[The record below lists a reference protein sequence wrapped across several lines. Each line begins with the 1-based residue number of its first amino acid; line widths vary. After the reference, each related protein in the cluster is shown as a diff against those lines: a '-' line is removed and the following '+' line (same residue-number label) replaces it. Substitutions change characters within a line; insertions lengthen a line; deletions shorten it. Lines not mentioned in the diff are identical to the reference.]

1 MPTYQ
6 LWAAWISEKRF
17 ARNQRFGWTTSPESV
32 ERYLKRNLP
41 RPIPE
46 FRSDATLG
54 YMREVTGKVSEKDVA
69 RQAKKIRPAE

>member
-1 MPTYQ
+1 MKQPG
-6 LWAAWISEKRF
+6 LDDRHRDEDGEIRRKRSDTL
-17 ARNQRFGWTTSPESV
+17 N
-32 ERYLKRNLP
+32 KNLP